1 MRTSASRPWV
11 SIVLCGC
18 WLLSASVV
26 HGEASGL
33 RFSIESG
40 VALPGADQQYSRLL
54 LPTTAW
60 TTAAGIAY
68 RIVTWSPGGLPVS
81 VSQPASLA
89 ELDLTLEVGHTRYQP
104 LGVNY
109 EHGGSSP
116 YTMGPSTLITIIQG
130 IQIGQSLEHNP
141 RVTLVTG
148 AGFTRVALSD
158 LVHSASGNQIE
169 GAREWTS
176 AFMFGARVQNRLRS
190 NLAFQLTARVVRIG
204 GIQFGESL
212 VMVPVTLG
220 VSF

>member
-1 MRTSASRPWV
+1 MTSTFRPWV

-18 WLLSASVV
+18 WLLCASAV
-26 HGEASGL
+26 HGDESGV

-40 VALPGADQQYSRLL
+40 VALPGADQQYSGLL
-54 LPTTAW
+54 LPTTAS

-68 RIVTWSPGGLPVS
+68 RIVTWSPGGLPVNQW
-81 VSQPASLA
+81 QPASLA

-104 LGVNY
+104 LGLRY
-109 EHGGSSP
+109 EYGNPVTH
-116 YTMGPSTLITIIQG
+116 TMGPSTLITVIQG
-130 IQIGQSLEHNP
+130 IQIGHALERNP

-158 LVHSASGNQIE
+158 RVYSVYGNQVV

-190 NLAFQLTARVVRIG
+190 RLAFQLTARVVRIG